1 MHLFVRKRNVLPRRL
16 LIGIRQGVFLMQYV
30 RKAAEP
36 QNACLAIVLA
46 GLVALVVSLATL
58 IV

>member
-1 MHLFVRKRNVLPRRL
+1 
-16 LIGIRQGVFLMQYV
+16 MQYV
-30 RKAAEP
+30 RKAAQP

-46 GLVALVVSLATL
+46 GLVALVVSLVTL